1 MEIAEYLRFFVAL
14 LFVVGLIAGTGILA
28 RRFGFVPGAATGG
41 SSREKRLEIIETI
54 TLDAKRRMMLV
65 RRDGR
70 EHLILLGTD
79 SETVLETGI
88 ERPAPLTSTA
98 PVAAPSHDIT
108 TTTHKADSPA
118 SAPSDDDDIFARL
131 RKVADLMNEKRAVAL
146 RTSRSV
152 PGQRTTIRA
161 EQREAAGDSA

>member
-41 SSREKRLEIIETI
+41 SSREKRLEIVETI

-98 PVAAPSHDIT
+98 PVAAPSHDV
-108 TTTHKADSPA
+108 TTTHKAHSPA
-118 SAPSDDDDIFARL
+118 SAPSEDDDIFARL

-146 RTSRSV
+146 RTGRSV

-161 EQREAAGDSA
+161 EQRKAAGDSA

>member
-41 SSREKRLEIIETI
+41 SSREKRLEIVETI

-108 TTTHKADSPA
+108 TTREAHSTA

-146 RTSRSV
+146 RTGRPV
-152 PGQRTTIRA
+152 PGHRTTIRA
-161 EQREAAGDSA
+161 EQRKAAGDSA

>member
-41 SSREKRLEIIETI
+41 SSRKKRLEIIETI

-108 TTTHKADSPA
+108 TTREAHSTA
-118 SAPSDDDDIFARL
+118 STPSDDDDIFARL

-146 RTSRSV
+146 RTGRPV
-152 PGQRTTIRA
+152 PGHRNTIRA
-161 EQREAAGDSA
+161 EQRKAAGDSA